1 MPGPFGPIPPGPILG
16 PMFIG
21 GPPIPPMLISPGG
34 GRIPGAIPILEGGT
48 ILFGAPG
55 PPAIFGLPW
64 PIPGPLEPI
73 LFGLIPGVGAIF
85 PIPPGL
91 IVLGVSSKGL
101 AAYMVSPGPGGPPI
115 ILGGPISPG
124 PGPPLLFTGVAVFW
138 LVLLFFLGL
147 PPAWDPL
154 GTLKFCGIMWLFSDT
169 HQYTFLIYFIF
180 FLAESWKLTAFILWQ
195 VCCYPATLSPNTRHN
210 VACARLRTLLSSTTA
225 AHGKAA
231 STRILVAGAR

>member
-1 MPGPFGPIPPGPILG
+1 
-16 PMFIG
+16 
-21 GPPIPPMLISPGG
+21 MLISPGG

-55 PPAIFGLPW
+55 PP
-64 PIPGPLEPI
+64 
-73 LFGLIPGVGAIF
+73 AIF

-147 PPAWDPL
+147 PPAWDP
-154 GTLKFCGIMWLFSDT
+154 
-169 HQYTFLIYFIF
+169 
-180 FLAESWKLTAFILWQ
+180 
-195 VCCYPATLSPNTRHN
+195 
-210 VACARLRTLLSSTTA
+210 
-225 AHGKAA
+225 
-231 STRILVAGAR
+231 